1 MPRSLVS
8 HRFAWKHSICSS
20 QGSVVYVSITI
31 ESFCY
36 DLVVCRYQGL
46 PLGSNGCSHPLL
58 KKLAKSCKGC
68 AKYDLDDP
76 TAPLSVHIPFH
87 RREDDFREDWQRER
101 MHGRLPYDKYARLL
115 VRYRT
120 CHCVSKWT
128 PSH

>member
-1 MPRSLVS
+1 MLRSLVS
-8 HRFAWKHSICSS
+8 YTFAWKHSICSS
-20 QGSVVYVSITI
+20 QGSVVYVSTTI

-58 KKLAKSCKGC
+58 KKLAKACKGC

-115 VRYRT
+115 VRYQT
-120 CHCVSKWT
+120 CH
-128 PSH
+128 